1 VLDNIFPGVWFDIGS
16 HFRAGVLIDVWY
28 NGTTYLEKE
37 GQMPMPTQEE
47 RVSALEF
54 GLDQFKAEATT
65 YYQEMAMQVT
75 MTKGLT
81 EDAVKRLMQ
90 LRIQMDKR
98 FSSVDQQLAEAKQ
111 DLTGVKQDL
120 TVVKQDL
127 AGVKQV
133 ISNHTTRLD
142 RIETM
147 LAQILARLP
156 ERPRVMRPG
165 QRKK

>member
-1 VLDNIFPGVWFDIGS
+1 
-16 HFRAGVLIDVWY
+16 
-28 NGTTYLEKE
+28 
-37 GQMPMPTQEE
+37 MPTQEE

-54 GLDQFKAEATT
+54 GLDQFKAEATS

-75 MTKGLT
+75 MPKGLT

-98 FSSVDQQLAEAKQ
+98 FSSVDQQLAQAKQ
-111 DLTGVKQDL
+111 DRS
-120 TVVKQDL
+120 
-127 AGVKQV
+127 GVKQV

-142 RIETM
+142 QIETRLDRMETM

-156 ERPRVMRPG
+156 EHP
-165 QRKK
+165 